1 MADAL
6 NRNLFTACIFQP
18 GPHGTGHS
26 ADGVLQLILT
36 YQVISFPG
44 IVLQVV
50 ELIDT
55 PDTLV
60 KNIFIPVAAHSENS
74 RGLRVSIFPIVF
86 VKYFIPPCYILPAK
100 QQKKRLRSEEH
111 TSELQSL
118 MR

>member
-74 RGLRVSIFPIVF
+74 RGLRVSIFPIDR
-86 VKYFIPPCYILPAK
+86 KST
-100 QQKKRLRSEEH
+100 RLN
-111 TSELQSL
+111 LQSL
-118 MR
+118 MRISYAVFCLKK